1 MEAVYLKQLFSNMS
15 SMGTLLFQDGSNIF
29 PAVTTNS
36 VTVLSLA
43 TTSYPPSKIR
53 VLTGSLLQK
62 RYCNL
67 IFSHTFV
74 WKSCTMKTST
84 ERRRIAFPSL
94 SVLLLDRDAHQSF
107 PLFSYNSAKL
117 TNAYL
122 NLTETKIFQCLKQF
136 ANR

>member
-29 PAVTTNS
+29 PAITTNS
-36 VTVLSLA
+36 VIVLSLA

-74 WKSCTMKTST
+74 WKSCT
-84 ERRRIAFPSL
+84 
-94 SVLLLDRDAHQSF
+94 
-107 PLFSYNSAKL
+107 
-117 TNAYL
+117 
-122 NLTETKIFQCLKQF
+122 IFFVGRQALKEEG
-136 ANR
+136 